1 MQYSDNV
8 FLTQRRK
15 THEVKVGEVGIG
27 GSNPIR
33 VQSMTNTNTMDTEA
47 TLIQVTQLAEA
58 GCEIVRITAPS
69 VKEAKNLG
77 VIKAKLTENG
87 ITVPLVADIHFT
99 PNAALVAAEH
109 VDKVRVNPGNFSE
122 KKKGSMTLFT
132 DTEYQAELERIEEKF
147 RPLVIKCRE
156 LGKAIRIGTNHGSL
170 SERIMNRFGDT
181 PEGMVES
188 AMEFVYFAEAQ
199 NFNQIV
205 LSMKSSNP
213 QVMMHAYRMLVARLY
228 KENRTYPIHLGVTEA
243 GGGTEGRIKSASGM
257 FNLLYDGVGDT
268 VRVSLTEDPVREI
281 PVAKELVAMVSKSI
295 AQQQESGKTKLFADA
310 AANAKL
316 DSERSYFSW
325 QKDTLNLFTGL
336 AEARA
341 LVEYKCRGNSFDAL
355 DADLKSIEL
364 SSKDKKPDIIW
375 LPMDFGVEIGA
386 LKATF
391 PDYKFGQFYHPEA
404 AIDALDVIALEP
416 GTPMLDKHR
425 ELLKTKWIKYNL
437 RFRNTGDMTLEQI
450 KAELLAQINQVDL
463 FAGEGKLIIA
473 IEAQND
479 VGTVRFMHSV
489 ISECIGRVPISL
501 SYATTE
507 KDINKAAVHAAGF
520 YGALLLDGIGDSL
533 LIRSQLAPASEMNI
547 AYQVLQAARLR
558 ITQTEYISCP
568 SCGRTLFDL
577 EETTASIQARTNHL
591 KGLKIGVMGCIVN
604 GPGEMADADFGY
616 VGAGKDKI
624 NLYVGHE
631 LVKKNIPTENAVS
644 ELIDLIKAH
653 DRWVEPE

>member
-1 MQYSDNV
+1 MSARMA
-8 FLTQRRK
+8 F
-15 THEVKVGEVGIG
+15 E
-27 GSNPIR
+27 
-33 VQSMTNTNTMDTEA
+33 
-47 TLIQVTQLAEA
+47 
-58 GCEIVRITAPS
+58 
-69 VKEAKNLG
+69 NLG

-404 AIDALDVIALEP
+404 EIDALDVIALEP

>member
-69 VKEAKNLG
+69 VKEAENLG

-109 VDKVRVNPGNFSE
+109 VDKVRVNPGNYSE

-325 QKDTLNLFTGL
+325 QKDTLNLFTSL

-391 PDYKFGQFYHPEA
+391 PYYKFGQFYHPEA

-425 ELLKTKWIKYNL
+425 DLLKTKWIKYNL

>member
-69 VKEAKNLG
+69 VKEAENLG

-109 VDKVRVNPGNFSE
+109 VDKVRVNPGNYSE

-325 QKDTLNLFTGL
+325 QKDTLNLFTSL

>member
-69 VKEAKNLG
+69 VKEAENLG

-109 VDKVRVNPGNFSE
+109 VDKVRVNPGNYSE

-132 DTEYQAELERIEEKF
+132 DAEYQAELERIEEKF

-325 QKDTLNLFTGL
+325 QKDTLNLFTSL

>member
-1 MQYSDNV
+1 
-8 FLTQRRK
+8 
-15 THEVKVGEVGIG
+15 
-27 GSNPIR
+27 
-33 VQSMTNTNTMDTEA
+33 
-47 TLIQVTQLAEA
+47 
-58 GCEIVRITAPS
+58 
-69 VKEAKNLG
+69 
-77 VIKAKLTENG
+77 
-87 ITVPLVADIHFT
+87 
-99 PNAALVAAEH
+99 
-109 VDKVRVNPGNFSE
+109 
-122 KKKGSMTLFT
+122 
-132 DTEYQAELERIEEKF
+132 
-147 RPLVIKCRE
+147 
-156 LGKAIRIGTNHGSL
+156 
-170 SERIMNRFGDT
+170 
-181 PEGMVES
+181 
-188 AMEFVYFAEAQ
+188 
-199 NFNQIV
+199 
-205 LSMKSSNP
+205 
-213 QVMMHAYRMLVARLY
+213 
-228 KENRTYPIHLGVTEA
+228 
-243 GGGTEGRIKSASGM
+243 
-257 FNLLYDGVGDT
+257 
-268 VRVSLTEDPVREI
+268 
-281 PVAKELVAMVSKSI
+281 
-295 AQQQESGKTKLFADA
+295 
-310 AANAKL
+310 
-316 DSERSYFSW
+316 
-325 QKDTLNLFTGL
+325 
-336 AEARA
+336 
-341 LVEYKCRGNSFDAL
+341 
-355 DADLKSIEL
+355 L

-591 KGLKIGVMGCIVN
+591 KGLKICVYG
-604 GPGEMADADFGY
+604 
-616 VGAGKDKI
+616 
-624 NLYVGHE
+624 LYCQWSG
-631 LVKKNIPTENAVS
+631 
-644 ELIDLIKAH
+644 
-653 DRWVEPE
+653 

>member
-69 VKEAKNLG
+69 VKEAENLG

-87 ITVPLVADIHFT
+87 INVPLVADIHFT